1 MRIDKQLFGLMG
13 GALALLVVGCSPT
26 PAQLKKILKDNPDI
40 LTETFEAHPFKLTQ
54 AMMKAHQSA
63 QKESRE
69 QAEKEEKEQ
78 REAEYKAP
86 KTPEITKDR
95 AVLGNAN
102 AAVTVVEYSDFQ
114 CPYCRRGYQT
124 VKEIEKKYGDKIKIV
139 FKHLPLEFHP
149 MAMPAAKRF
158 EAIVMQNPKK
168 AWEFH
173 DLVFEKQ
180 GEMKD
185 EKFLDEMAKKVGI
198 DMGKMKKDMES
209 ERVKTTIQADM
220 DEAQKFG
227 ITGTPG
233 FVVGGI
239 SLKGAYPTPA
249 FEEIIDRRLKE
260 TGTN

>member
-1 MRIDKQLFGLMG
+1 MNTVKRSFGIVGL
-13 GALALLVVGCSPT
+13 ALAFLVIGCSPT

-40 LTETFEAHPFKLTQ
+40 LTETFEAHPFKMTQ

-69 QAEKEEKEQ
+69 QAEKEEKET
-78 REAEYKAP
+78 REAEFKSP
-86 KTPEITKDR
+86 KSPEIAKER
-95 AVLGNAN
+95 AVLGNPN

-114 CPYCRRGYQT
+114 CPYCRRGFQT
-124 VKEIEKKYGDKIKIV
+124 VKELEKKYGDKIRIV

-149 MAMPAAKRF
+149 LAMPAAKRF

-168 AWEFH
+168 AYEFH
-173 DLVFEKQ
+173 DLVFDKQ

-185 EKFLDEMAKKVGI
+185 EKFLDDMAKKAGV
-198 DMGKMKKDMES
+198 DLAKMKKDMES
-209 ERVKTTIQADM
+209 DRVKTTIQSDM

-233 FVVGGI
+233 FIVGGI

>member
-1 MRIDKQLFGLMG
+1 MRIAKFNVGLAVFALGLF
-13 GALALLVVGCSPT
+13 VVGCTPSPS
-26 PAQLKKILKDNPDI
+26 QLKKILKDNPDI
-40 LTETFEAHPFKLTQ
+40 LTETFEAHPFKMTQ

-78 REAEYKAP
+78 RESEYKAP
-86 KTPEITKDR
+86 KTPEIGKDR
-95 AVLGNAN
+95 AIYGNAS
-102 AAVTVVEYSDFQ
+102 APVTIVEYSDFQ

-124 VKEIEKKYGDKIKIV
+124 VKEVEKKYGDKVRIV

-149 MAMPAAKRF
+149 LAMPAAKRF
-158 EAIVMQNPKK
+158 EAIAMQDHKK
-168 AWEFH
+168 AYAFH

-185 EKFLDEMAKKVGI
+185 EKFLDDMAKKAGA
-198 DMGKMKKDMES
+198 DLAKMKKDMES
-209 ERVKTTIQADM
+209 DRVKSTIQADM
-220 DEAQKFG
+220 EEAQKFG
-227 ITGTPG
+227 ISGTPG
-233 FVVGGI
+233 FIVGGI
-239 SLKGAYPTPA
+239 SLKGAYPAPA

>member
-1 MRIDKQLFGLMG
+1 MRTVKYVFGIVG
-13 GALALLVVGCSPT
+13 PALALFLAGCSPT
-26 PAQLKKILKDNPDI
+26 PSQLKKILKDNPDI
-40 LTETFEAHPFKLTQ
+40 LTETFEAHPYKLTQ

-69 QAEKEEKEQ
+69 QAEKEEKET
-78 REAEYKAP
+78 REAEYKNP
-86 KTPEITKDR
+86 KSPEISKDR
-95 AVLGNAN
+95 AILGNAN

-124 VKEIEKKYGDKIKIV
+124 VKELEKKYGDKIRIV

-168 AWEFH
+168 AYQFH
-173 DLVFEKQ
+173 DYVFEKQ

-185 EKFLDEMAKKVGI
+185 EKFLDEMAKKAGV
-198 DMGKMKKDMES
+198 DLAKMKKDMES
-209 ERVKTTIQADM
+209 DRVKTTIQADM
-220 DEAQKFG
+220 AEAQKFG
-227 ITGTPG
+227 ISGTPG